1 MTSQNENPLAPRIP
15 EPPAGQP
22 PSRRRTSLMMVVALA
37 VVVILVAGFFVL
49 RHHSPPNPAAVSTTT
64 GWNSTSGNWSGYA
77 LSTAQT
83 GQKYTKVALEWD
95 VPTVSTMSSFG
106 CVANWDGIGGLT
118 SKDLIQLGTQSCSD
132 SSGTAYDIW
141 YETLPASETP
151 ITTLTIQP
159 GDQVLATLQL
169 LNGDTNTDTQAET
182 AAFAAVMSEI
192 RRLDPNFGTS
202 HLIQR
207 LRQLLEEG
215 ESHLASEPW
224 FPQIAA
230 DLRKLFSTPAAS
242 TAQMWQFSFKVTA
255 PDGTVQNWTKT
266 VSYDSSL
273 SSIEWITEAPTFSSG
288 ISVLPAYGI
297 THYLGASS
305 NGSIPALAPVNQIVL
320 TDPHGQA
327 SVPSVPGGQVDA
339 FNTCF
344 FPTLTVS
351 ACPAP

>member
-1 MTSQNENPLAPRIP
+1 MTNQNAGPLPPGTPAPP
-15 EPPAGQP
+15 TSAQ
-22 PSRRRTSLMMVVALA
+22 RRRQRANLMMVVALA
-37 VVVILVAGFFVL
+37 VVVVLVVGFFVL
-49 RHHSPPNPAAVSTTT
+49 RRHSAPNPAAVSTTT
-64 GWNSTSGNWSGYA
+64 GWNATSGNWSGYA

-83 GQKYTKVALEWD
+83 GQKYTKVSLEWD

-106 CVANWDGIGGLT
+106 CVANWTGIGGVT
-118 SKDLIQLGTQSCSD
+118 GKDLIQLGTQSCSN

-141 YETLPASETP
+141 YETLPAAETP
-151 ITTLTIQP
+151 ITTLTIKP

-182 AAFAAVMSEI
+182 AAFATVMSEI

-202 HLIQR
+202 DLIQR
-207 LRQLLEEG
+207 LRQLLQEG
-215 ESHLASEPW
+215 EAHLGSEPW
-224 FPQIAA
+224 FPVVAA
-230 DLRKLFSTPAAS
+230 ELHKLFSTPAAS
-242 TAQMWQFSFKVTA
+242 TAQTWQFAFRVTA

-288 ISVLPAYGI
+288 ISVLPAYGT
-297 THYLGASS
+297 THYLGASA
-305 NGSIPALAPVNQIVL
+305 NGAVPALAPVNRIVL
-320 TDPHGQA
+320 ADPHGQA
-327 SVPSVPGGQVDA
+327 SVPSVPGAQADA